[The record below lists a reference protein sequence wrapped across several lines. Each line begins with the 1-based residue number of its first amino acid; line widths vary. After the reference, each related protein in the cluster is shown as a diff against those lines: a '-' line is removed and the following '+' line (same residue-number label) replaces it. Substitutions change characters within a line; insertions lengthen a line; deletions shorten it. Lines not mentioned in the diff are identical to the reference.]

1 MVSFKGSE
9 SLSNIPANTRCWT
22 DEFKKPQNDSMAE
35 VERDPWFSRH
45 LEQSVQAHE
54 DPPQRLWVSVTLLC
68 HLQSTEV
75 ASQKLQL
82 GRVSCHV
89 FIATDKLCYMYQTT
103 SQSFLWYVCNHASM
117 KLTGEKKNHAFC
129 QINAKCTKYKYS
141 QHSPLADSICFP
153 NGIYHAAWRSLYSSF
168 HRVRYFLN
176 GQQVFARLTLSP
188 SIFPGIMLRKG
199 FKAYVKKWC
208 WEWC

>member
-54 DPPQRLWVSVTLLC
+54 DPPQRLWVPVTLLC

-117 KLTGEKKNHAFC
+117 KLTGEKKKPCVLPNKC
-129 QINAKCTKYKYS
+129 QMREI
-141 QHSPLADSICFP
+141 
-153 NGIYHAAWRSLYSSF
+153 
-168 HRVRYFLN
+168 
-176 GQQVFARLTLSP
+176 QVFTTFSFGRQHLLPQWYLSCCLEELIQLIP
-188 SIFPGIMLRKG
+188 
-199 FKAYVKKWC
+199 
-208 WEWC
+208 